1 MQSTPEVIQLKYLS
15 ADRDGMD
22 EGVIEP
28 RTALWARAEVSWQNQ
43 TGTLCVAPATL
54 EDTSRSGACV
64 RVDRPIEVGS
74 KVTIKWHREQFSA
87 VTKNCRSDGREFL
100 LGVRREAKAKES
112 AAVTAKGN
120 AAKPAASATP
130 AGGTAPASVPKRQ
143 PPAAFTL
150 ANLAGLE
157 PVSAL
162 PVAAASLAV
171 AAQILSG
178 REVRIAA
185 TAVQGKVNEP
195 ESVGRSEP
203 VASDPIRLDPVKTEP
218 AKTDPVPPNPNA
230 GNPGPSSAASHP
242 ASRSGTVV
250 RSSSQGQTKDGN
262 ERRVM
267 ESKSLFSRFARRPEA
282 SDAADKAGAKQA
294 PGNGF
299 SANSAQALTGAKGE
313 LLSYDDI
320 YRAAGILGSRSGYDI
335 SKVVEMLHCDR
346 LRSLAA
352 DARRASVLMA
362 IEAAGVSVDDLQ
374 REATQRERAL
384 DAYEA
389 NQKKHLE
396 EYEARK
402 AQENVQIEAEMARV
416 TAHYAERIKANLDL
430 LTTEKEALRNW
441 QMAKQGESQRIAE
454 VMELCAK
461 QEASEPR
468 GTAMAAAAGARSGGT
483 AINSSGPSL
492 VPGGISSRPN

>member
-1 MQSTPEVIQLKYLS
+1 MKRMHSTPEVIQLKYLS

-22 EGVIEP
+22 KGVIEP

-100 LGVRREAKAKES
+100 LGVRREAKPKA
-112 AAVTAKGN
+112 AAVETTKGN
-120 AAKPAASATP
+120 AAKPAASPTDP
-130 AGGTAPASVPKRQ
+130 RRVVSQEPVPKSQ

-150 ANLAGLE
+150 AKLATLE

-162 PVAAASLAV
+162 PISASSLAV
-171 AAQILSG
+171 ATQILSG
-178 REVRIAA
+178 QRVPVAA
-185 TAVQGKVNEP
+185 PANQGNNKEKTSR
-195 ESVGRSEP
+195 SVGRSEP
-203 VASDPIRLDPVKTEP
+203 AASDPVRTAATL
-218 AKTDPVPPNPNA
+218 
-230 GNPGPSSAASHP
+230 PGPNGSSPSQSAAASRR

-267 ESKSLFSRFARRPEA
+267 ESKSLFSRFARRQEGT
-282 SDAADKAGAKQA
+282 DAADKAGAKQA

-299 SANSAQALTGAKGE
+299 SANSAQTLTGAKGE
-313 LLSYDDI
+313 LLSYEDI

-362 IEAAGVSVDDLQ
+362 IEAAGVSADDLL
-374 REATQRERAL
+374 REATERERAL
-384 DAYEA
+384 DAYES

-416 TAHYAERIKANLDL
+416 TAHYAERIKANLDQL
-430 LTTEKEALRNW
+430 ASEKEALRNW
-441 QMAKQGESQRIAE
+441 QMAKQSESQRIAE
-454 VMELCAK
+454 VVELCAK

-468 GTAMAAAAGARSGGT
+468 GAAMAAAAGARSGGT